1 MSDTLTQTSTDQQT
15 TQTTDTTQAQNG
27 NILGDALWNETP
39 IQQQTQQQTSPPAD
53 TTQNNQQQATTT
65 DPDAE
70 VMDINDW
77 IKKEFEIESVDGFKN
92 QWNELRKLKEQPTQ
106 QQPQEI
112 KWANDES
119 KRFFDLLKEGK
130 EDDIYSYLNQ
140 KKQIERLEKYD
151 ISDVSQASEII
162 KANLQFKY
170 KDLDAKQIDRLYQ
183 RQYALPEKPQQNLES
198 EEEYAQVLAN
208 WQRQVQDREQD
219 IMIDAKIAKP
229 ELANYKSQIV
239 LPDIPALT
247 NNGQQGPTQEDLA
260 AQDAYRNSFV
270 QKLETDYRNFKGYN
284 TIAKDGAVELPIS
297 YSLNDD
303 EKLAFNATVQKAAT
317 NINDFLDK
325 DLGWWNDQT
334 KSFNINKMQEDLYLL
349 LNKEKVFSKLA
360 GDSAAKRYEHH
371 LKTSN
376 NINLKGVNNQLDI
389 PTGPVLD
396 EKARQKQM
404 ADTLWGI

>member
-1 MSDTLTQTSTDQQT
+1 MSETLTQTSTDQQT
-15 TQTTDTTQAQNG
+15 PQTTDAAQTQNV
-27 NILGDALWNETP
+27 NVLGDALWNEAS
-39 IQQQTQQQTSPPAD
+39 IQQTQQTTPAD

-65 DPDAE
+65 TDTDAE

-77 IKKEFEIESVDGFKN
+77 IKKEFEIENVDGFKN
-92 QWNELRKLKEQPTQ
+92 QWNELRKLKEQSAQ

-130 EDDIYSYLNQ
+130 EDDVYSYLNQ
-140 KKQIERLEKYD
+140 KKQIEKLEKYEVT
-151 ISDVSQASEII
+151 DVAQASEII
-162 KANLQFKY
+162 KANLRFKY
-170 KDLDAKQIDRLYQ
+170 KDFTPQEIDRVYN
-183 RQYALPEKPQQNLES
+183 RQYSLPEKPQQNLES
-198 EEEYAQVLAN
+198 DEEYAQVLAN

-239 LPDIPALT
+239 LPDIPVLA

-260 AQDAYRNSFV
+260 AQEAFRNQFV

-303 EKLAFNATVQKAAT
+303 EKLAFNATVQKAVT

-325 DLGWWNDQT
+325 DLGWWDDQA

-349 LNKEKVFSKLA
+349 MNKEKVFSKLA

-376 NINLKGVNNQLDI
+376 NINLKGVNTQTDI

-396 EKARQKQM
+396 EKSKQKQL
-404 ADTLWGI
+404 ADTIWGI